1 MANPVGIPFWETQGA
16 GSTGLATSVRRGP
29 SGRLLRLKP
38 ERREKPDL
46 RVSIVPWIAYII
58 KSLSSGRYYK
68 GSCKDISQRLH
79 DHNAGRV
86 KSTKSGRPWALHYN
100 ETLLSKTEALRRE
113 RFFKSRTGYRW
124 LKDHDII

>member
-1 MANPVGIPFWETQGA
+1 MGRVAVVLPRAQ
-16 GSTGLATSVRRGP
+16 RGQVVAC
-29 SGRLLRLKP
+29 SGQIRSDAKNRIS
-38 ERREKPDL
+38 E
-46 RVSIVPWIAYII
+46 VSSVPWTAYII
-58 KSLSSGRYYK
+58 KSLSSGGYYK
-68 GSCKDISQRLH
+68 GSCEDISQRLH